1 MADEEQFEGFILF
14 VIFNKGSKSEHH
26 APVLVV
32 ENGQTIRLFKEGD
45 NPFMY
50 ESIRQFHLSYCRVK
64 GILDKEKNLIAVSD
78 IEQLADPIISLWK
91 NTENETQTEV
101 TASDKKEDDE

>member
-32 ENGQTIRLFKEGD
+32 ENGQLRYYKEFKDGQV
-45 NPFMY
+45 F
-50 ESIRQFHLSYCRVK
+50 
-64 GILDKEKNLIAVSD
+64 EK
-78 IEQLADPIISLWK
+78 
-91 NTENETQTEV
+91 
-101 TASDKKEDDE
+101 